1 MKRRAFI
8 TLLGGAAVAWPPA
21 ARAQQPALPVVGL
34 VNTGSR
40 ESAEAFLMAFR
51 QGLRETGYVEGQNVT
66 IDYYWLQGRYDRV
79 PMLMVDLA
87 RRPVAVIVAAAD
99 TLALPAKAATT
110 TIPIVFITAN
120 NLVEFGLVASLSR
133 PGGNLTG
140 VTNLNVALVP
150 KRLELLCEVV
160 PDATEIALL
169 MNPTAANADTVI
181 KDGLEA
187 ARLLGRRTQIL
198 RASSQLEI
206 DAAFSTLVQ
215 QRVGGLL
222 IGADAYFNSR
232 SEQLG
237 ALTVRYAVPAIFQTR
252 EFAVAGG
259 LMSYEANRSDLWRQ
273 TGAYTGRILKGE
285 KPADMPVQQST
296 KVDLILNLKT
306 ARSLRLTVPLA
317 LLGRADEVIE

>member
-1 MKRRAFI
+1 
-8 TLLGGAAVAWPPA
+8 
-21 ARAQQPALPVVGL
+21 
-34 VNTGSR
+34 
-40 ESAEAFLMAFR
+40 
-51 QGLRETGYVEGQNVT
+51 
-66 IDYYWLQGRYDRV
+66 
-79 PMLMVDLA
+79 
-87 RRPVAVIVAAAD
+87 
-99 TLALPAKAATT
+99 
-110 TIPIVFITAN
+110 
-120 NLVEFGLVASLSR
+120 
-133 PGGNLTG
+133 
-140 VTNLNVALVP
+140 VALVP

-169 MNPTAANADTVI
+169 INPTAANADTVI

-198 RASSQLEI
+198 RASSELEI

-237 ALTVRYAVPAIFQTR
+237 ALTVRYAVPAVFQTR

-273 TGAYTGRILKGE
+273 TGVYTGRILKGE

-306 ARSLRLTVPLA
+306 AKALRLTVPLA